1 MFTEVNYASL
11 LKRLEAMADKKHQE
25 FHSGL
30 VPDVNNML
38 GIPIPKLRAVAKQLI
53 KECDNIDE
61 YFACVDNKYYEEL
74 MLKGIV
80 IGCVK
85 CEWQKKLAYIKE
97 FVPQIYDWA
106 VCDTFCSGIK
116 PSKSELAS
124 FREFINSYLS
134 SENEFEIR
142 FAVVILLQKYVN
154 DEYIHSTLKALEN
167 ISSDK
172 YYVKMAVAWALSVCF
187 VKFPEPTT
195 ALFSEYKLDK
205 WVQNKAIQKCRE
217 SLRVTKEQKNELL
230 KFKM

>member
-1 MFTEVNYASL
+1 MFDYASL

-25 FHSGL
+25 FHSSL

-61 YFACVDNKYYEEL
+61 YFSGVGNQYYEEL

-85 CEWQKKLAYIKE
+85 CQWQKKLDYIKA

-106 VCDTFCSGIK
+106 VCDTLCSGIK
-116 PSKSELAS
+116 PPKNELAS
-124 FREFINSYLS
+124 FREFISPYLS

-167 ISSDK
+167 TSSDK

-187 VKFPEPTT
+187 VKFPESTT
-195 ALFSEYKLDK
+195 ELFSEYKLDK

-217 SLRVTKEQKNELL
+217 SLRVTPEQKKELL